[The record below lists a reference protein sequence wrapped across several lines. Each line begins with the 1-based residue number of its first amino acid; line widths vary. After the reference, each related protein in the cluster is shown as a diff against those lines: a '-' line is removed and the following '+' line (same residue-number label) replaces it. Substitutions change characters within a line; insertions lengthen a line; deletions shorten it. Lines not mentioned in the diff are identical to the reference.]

1 VAFES
6 DFKIAKASSLSV
18 GFPKALLLCQ
28 TIVSLVTKFHFLV
41 ILLQKHQLSIRL
53 ESCYLFSFL
62 DVVEKS
68 LQLLLIEFQNQF
80 QIFKKLLSSGR
91 TGGQNQ
97 FVLF

>member
-1 VAFES
+1 
-6 DFKIAKASSLSV
+6 LSV
-18 GFPKALLLCQ
+18 GFPKALLLYE
-28 TIVSLVTKFHFLV
+28 TVSLVTKFHFSCNPPSKAPAFNSARKFV
-41 ILLQKHQLSIRL
+41 ISSL
-53 ESCYLFSFL
+53 L